1 MNDNIKLGISRCR
14 LFDFQNVVT
23 FVGEYPEKFDEKE
36 MSKAI
41 KMLSVRQPLIASSIT
56 LNENSEAFVNPE
68 SVTPVVEFTT
78 GDVSEFV
85 KNHKRNGIDF
95 TKQLFEFFIINSN
108 TLVIFSHTAVSD
120 AKSLLVLALELLQY
134 YNKESVSVEPSEIKL
149 FSSDDELPQEVHSF
163 VADRVTEV
171 LENEWLEKKR
181 SFTYEDYLNA
191 KHKFDEIAGETSS
204 VDYCFED
211 DLAERLFERSKE
223 LKTDVSS
230 LVLFALQKALL
241 TKIKLPKKNQKINA
255 QIDRRPF
262 LVESAVCSVGPFNGT
277 VVIDATN
284 GAGVLPERA
293 QDFHKKYYKKMTLC
307 FNSFYNE
314 VFLSRLSPE
323 FLDSAFFYKAKT
335 YKSKPTKKLATLYG
349 CERKFLLGFESY
361 NLNQKSW
368 EKLSTFHHVFVK
380 EPHKSNENVSATF
393 VMGKKNL
400 LHLEFNNGIFNESE
414 MKEVLEKSVE
424 NLKQI

>member
-1 MNDNIKLGISRCR
+1 M
-14 LFDFQNVVT
+14 
-23 FVGEYPEKFDEKE
+23 
-36 MSKAI
+36 
-41 KMLSVRQPLIASSIT
+41 
-56 LNENSEAFVNPE
+56 
-68 SVTPVVEFTT
+68 
-78 GDVSEFV
+78 
-85 KNHKRNGIDF
+85 
-95 TKQLFEFFIINSN
+95 
-108 TLVIFSHTAVSD
+108 
-120 AKSLLVLALELLQY
+120 LVLAICFPLLLLIATLTK
-134 YNKESVSVEPSEIKL
+134 NK
-149 FSSDDELPQEVHSF
+149 D
-163 VADRVTEV
+163 
-171 LENEWLEKKR
+171 
-181 SFTYEDYLNA
+181 
-191 KHKFDEIAGETSS
+191 
-204 VDYCFED
+204 
-211 DLAERLFERSKE
+211 FERSKE

-241 TKIKLPKKNQKINA
+241 AKIKLPKKNQKINA
-255 QIDRRPF
+255 KIDRRPF
-262 LVESAVCSVGPFNGT
+262 LAEGAMYSVGPFNGT
-277 VVIDATN
+277 VVVDATN

-293 QDFHKKYYKKMTLC
+293 QDFHKSYYKKMTLC

-414 MKEVLEKSVE
+414 VKEVLEKSVE